1 MNTTFKMA
9 RTSLNHSWRFVS
21 NKAKGQFSSLRRLP
35 AVTSQNRRYADRY
48 TFDDQTQAQIQGIK
62 KMKEM
67 SAVPRESPW
76 RDSEWSPDFPERLD
90 ELGYESHC
98 NDRLYI
104 AKNKI
109 RHEQQKYE
117 LEREERRKQAQR
129 RINSHFAKGQAEPDL
144 LRRRTISQDPADHQR
159 RQEAIIEQ
167 NRRRW
172 QNRPESRRE
181 TNTSGITYRP
191 VKRKESYIEEGM
203 QRESEDYQRQR
214 RNTESSE
221 EAQDSQTVVYDSNRP
236 TAEWLRKRQEESEA
250 EHWHSWHTCPCSRES
265 ETTEEVKPHLKR
277 KKVVGIPP
285 AYPRDY
291 QRRGYHQISPPVYAL
306 KAKTIVMIPKRRPSG
321 IDKQYHKFAMKQVA
335 LWQQDFDA
343 IQDNGQPLQMPG
355 LVPKKEEEKK
365 PKRKEERR
373 SVEPPRFRMV
383 VKSRAPASRPSTPVF
398 NYSGQ
403 MDMPPAIA
411 GPSAYMGSHRKSNG
425 ESWRNFLRASS
436 S

>member
-172 QNRPESRRE
+172 QNRPESRR
-181 TNTSGITYRP
+181 
-191 VKRKESYIEEGM
+191 K
-203 QRESEDYQRQR
+203 
-214 RNTESSE
+214 
-221 EAQDSQTVVYDSNRP
+221 
-236 TAEWLRKRQEESEA
+236 L
-250 EHWHSWHTCPCSRES
+250 
-265 ETTEEVKPHLKR
+265 
-277 KKVVGIPP
+277 IPP
-285 AYPRDY
+285 ALPIVRLSERNRIL
-291 QRRGYHQISPPVYAL
+291 RRVCKGIGGLPAP
-306 KAKTIVMIPKRRPSG
+306 KTQYRELRGSSRQPDSG
-321 IDKQYHKFAMKQVA
+321 IRFQSSHCRVVEEAPGGERGGALAFVA
-335 LWQQDFDA
+335 HMPMLPGVGDHRGGEATSEAQEGGWHSASISKGLSTTRLPSDIPTCVCTESQD
-343 IQDNGQPLQMPG
+343 
-355 LVPKKEEEKK
+355 
-365 PKRKEERR
+365 
-373 SVEPPRFRMV
+373 
-383 VKSRAPASRPSTPVF
+383 
-398 NYSGQ
+398 YS
-403 MDMPPAIA
+403 DDTKAATIW
-411 GPSAYMGSHRKSNG
+411 HR
-425 ESWRNFLRASS
+425 
-436 S
+436 